1 MSTLDLK
8 ATSKF
13 IFSSIFVGVILGIIG
28 SAMANLFRSG
38 ITFLNE
44 LETDLLEGVPKFYFY
59 FITLSIAALL
69 VHNIKSKLK
78 GTGFHGVADSIYFA
92 HKSKDCT
99 DVKTGVLSTL
109 AAFVSA
115 SGGASVGQY
124 GPLVHFGTTFGSLLR
139 RCLRVK
145 LSYDLFIGAG
155 VAASISAGFGAPL
168 AGVLFAHEVI
178 LRHYSHRSILAIS
191 TASGVAYAATQF
203 FWQKSLV
210 FNFPQYEFDLS
221 ALIIISLLSGPLYGA
236 IAIFY
241 MRSLLFFGKLSKKM
255 STKPFYNP
263 FIGVLILS
271 LIGSIF
277 PEVMGLGTQTVQ
289 NIFEVQYGLGILL
302 LILFGKIV
310 TTSISLNFG
319 FFGGVFSPALL
330 VGASAGAAV
339 STFLMH
345 AGIISNFE
353 FPLVICGM
361 AAVTG
366 SVIGAP
372 MTMIVLIIELTG
384 SYVYALAALVSLA
397 VSVTYTQIRFGTSY
411 FDTQLAG
418 RGIDISEG
426 RIGLY
431 LSETSVID
439 FCERQF
445 DTISANET
453 VGRAQQIMSQGQK
466 SELIVI
472 SENQQF
478 LGKVDALSILAADV
492 NSRLNDYVDSQ
503 CLTISDANSLSEA
516 MEVASDFV
524 GEFIPIIN
532 EREGVIVGIISE
544 NALFEAYLDQQ
555 STITERE
562 KL

>member
-1 MSTLDLK
+1 
-8 ATSKF
+8 
-13 IFSSIFVGVILGIIG
+13 
-28 SAMANLFRSG
+28 
-38 ITFLNE
+38 
-44 LETDLLEGVPKFYFY
+44 
-59 FITLSIAALL
+59 
-69 VHNIKSKLK
+69 
-78 GTGFHGVADSIYFA
+78 
-92 HKSKDCT
+92 
-99 DVKTGVLSTL
+99 
-109 AAFVSA
+109 
-115 SGGASVGQY
+115 
-124 GPLVHFGTTFGSLLR
+124 
-139 RCLRVK
+139 
-145 LSYDLFIGAG
+145 
-155 VAASISAGFGAPL
+155 
-168 AGVLFAHEVI
+168 
-178 LRHYSHRSILAIS
+178 
-191 TASGVAYAATQF
+191 
-203 FWQKSLV
+203 
-210 FNFPQYEFDLS
+210 
-221 ALIIISLLSGPLYGA
+221 
-236 IAIFY
+236 
-241 MRSLLFFGKLSKKM
+241 
-255 STKPFYNP
+255 
-263 FIGVLILS
+263 
-271 LIGSIF
+271 
-277 PEVMGLGTQTVQ
+277 MGLGTQTVQ

-310 TTSISLNFG
+310 ATSISLNFG

-330 VGASAGAAV
+330 IGASAGAVV
-339 STFLMH
+339 STFLMN

-431 LSETSVID
+431 LNETSVID

-445 DTISANET
+445 DTISETET

-472 SENQQF
+472 SENQKF
-478 LGKVDALSILAADV
+478 LGKVDALSILDADA
-492 NSRLNDYVDSQ
+492 NSRLNEYVDSE
-503 CLTISDANSLSEA
+503 CLTISDVNSLSEA

-532 EREGVIVGIISE
+532 RREGVIVGIISE
-544 NALFEAYLDQQ
+544 NALFKAYLDQQ

>member
-1 MSTLDLK
+1 MSKMDLK

-13 IFSSIFVGVILGIIG
+13 IFSSIFVGIILGITG
-28 SAMANLFRSG
+28 FAMANLFRNG

-69 VHNIKSKLK
+69 VHFIKSKLID
-78 GTGFHGVADSIYFA
+78 TGFHGIADSIYFA
-92 HKSKDCT
+92 HKSKECT

-124 GPLVHFGTTFGSLLR
+124 GPLVHFGTTFGSFLR
-139 RCLRVK
+139 RVLRVQ
-145 LSYDLFIGAG
+145 LSNDLFIGAG

-191 TASGVAYAATQF
+191 TASGVAYTATQF
-203 FWQKSLV
+203 IWQKSLV
-210 FNFPQYEFDLS
+210 FNFPQHEFDLS
-221 ALIIISLLSGPLYGA
+221 ALIIISLLSAPVYGV
-236 IAIFY
+236 IAILY
-241 MRSLLFFGKLSKKM
+241 MRSLLFFGKLSKKT
-255 STKPFYNP
+255 SAKPFYNAC
-263 FIGVLILS
+263 IGVLTLS
-271 LIGSIF
+271 VIGSIF

-289 NIFEVQYGLGILL
+289 NIFEVQYGFGILL

-319 FFGGVFSPALL
+319 FFGGVFSPSLL

-345 AGIISNFE
+345 AGVISNFE

-384 SYVYALAALVSLA
+384 SYVYGLAALVSLSL
-397 VSVTYTQIRFGTSY
+397 SVGYTQIRFGTSY
-411 FDTQLAG
+411 FDVQLDH
-418 RGIDISEG
+418 RGINIKNG
-426 RIGLY
+426 RLGLY
-431 LSETSVID
+431 LNETSVLK
-439 FCERQF
+439 FCQTNHQIIYST
-445 DTISANET
+445 DTVQKAKEVMFANKC
-453 VGRAQQIMSQGQK
+453 A
-466 SELIVI
+466 ELIVI
-472 SENQQF
+472 SESNKF
-478 LGKVDALSILAADV
+478 AGKIDAISILNAEP
-492 NSRLNDYVDSQ
+492 SSQ
-503 CLTISDANSLSEA
+503 LDHYIDINCIRIDDTASVGDA
-516 MEVASDFV
+516 MEIASDFV
-524 GEFIPIIN
+524 GEIIPIWN
-532 EREGVIVGIISE
+532 RRQNVVVGVISE
-544 NALFEAYLDQQ
+544 NAIFSAYLDEQRK
-555 STITERE
+555 ITEME
-562 KL
+562 KQ

>member
-1 MSTLDLK
+1 MRTSDIK

-13 IFSSIFVGVILGIIG
+13 IFSSIFVGVILGVIG
-28 SAMANLFRSG
+28 AAMANLFRNG
-38 ITFLNE
+38 ISFLNE
-44 LETDLLEGVPKFYFY
+44 LGTNLLGGVPKFYFY
-59 FITLSIAALL
+59 FITLSFAALL
-69 VHNIKSKLK
+69 VHYIKSKLID
-78 GTGFHGVADSIYFA
+78 TGFHGVADSIYFA

-124 GPLVHFGTTFGSLLR
+124 GPLVHFGTTFGSILR
-139 RCLRVK
+139 RVLRVQ
-145 LSYDLFIGAG
+145 LSNDLFIGAG

-178 LRHYSHRSILAIS
+178 LRHYSHKSILAIS

-203 FWQKSLV
+203 IWQKSLV
-210 FNFPQYEFDLS
+210 FNFTQHEFDIS
-221 ALIIISLLSGPLYGA
+221 ALIIISLLSAPVYGV

-241 MRSLLFFGKLSKKM
+241 MRSLVFFSDLSKRT
-255 STKPFYNP
+255 SIKPFNNAI
-263 FIGVLILS
+263 IGVLILS
-271 LIGSIF
+271 LIGSTF
-277 PEVMGLGTQTVQ
+277 PEVMGLGTLTIQ
-289 NIFEVQYGLGILL
+289 NIFEQQYGLGILL

-339 STFLMH
+339 SIFLMH

-372 MTMIVLIIELTG
+372 MTMMVLIIELTG

-411 FDTQLAG
+411 FDIQLDQ
-418 RGIDISEG
+418 RGIYIKNG
-426 RIGLY
+426 RLGLY
-431 LSETSVID
+431 LNETSVMK
-439 FCERQF
+439 FCQTNHQTIYST
-445 DTISANET
+445 DTVQKTKEVMFANKC
-453 VGRAQQIMSQGQK
+453 A
-466 SELIVI
+466 ELIVI
-472 SENQQF
+472 SESNEF
-478 LGKVDALSILAADV
+478 VGKIDAISILNAEPYSEIDQ
-492 NSRLNDYVDSQ
+492 YVDMDCIRIEDTAS
-503 CLTISDANSLSEA
+503 LGDA
-516 MEVASDFV
+516 MKIASGFV
-524 GEFIPIIN
+524 GEVIPIWNGRQNIVV
-532 EREGVIVGIISE
+532 GVISE
-544 NALFEAYLDQQ
+544 NALFSAYLDEQRK
-555 STITERE
+555 IIGME
-562 KL
+562 KQ

>member
-1 MSTLDLK
+1 MLTLDLK

-28 SAMANLFRSG
+28 FAMANLFRNG
-38 ITFLNE
+38 IAFLNE

-69 VHNIKSKLK
+69 VHSIKSKLIEI
-78 GTGFHGVADSIYFA
+78 GFHGVADSIHFA

-124 GPLVHFGTTFGSLLR
+124 GPLVHFGTTFGSLLS
-139 RCLRVK
+139 RCLPVK

-203 FWQKSLV
+203 LWQKSLV
-210 FNFPQYEFDLS
+210 FNFPQHEFDLS
-221 ALIIISLLSGPLYGA
+221 ALIIISLLSGPVYGV

-241 MRSLLFFGKLSKKM
+241 MRSLLFFAKLSKKM
-255 STKPFYNP
+255 SAKPFYNT

-271 LIGSIF
+271 IVGSLF

-310 TTSISLNFG
+310 ATSISLNFG

-330 VGASAGAAV
+330 IGASAGAVV
-339 STFLMH
+339 STILMN

-431 LSETSVID
+431 LNETSVID

-445 DTISANET
+445 DTISENET

-472 SENQQF
+472 SENQKF
-478 LGKVDALSILAADV
+478 LGKVDALSILDADA
-492 NSRLNDYVDSQ
+492 NSRLNEYVDSE
-503 CLTISDANSLSEA
+503 CLTISDVNSLSEA

-532 EREGVIVGIISE
+532 RREGVIVGIISE
-544 NALFEAYLDQQ
+544 NALFKAYLDQQ